1 MGKEKNKVRISW
13 QIGAMLSIGV
23 NYENRLYLCIDLPF
37 VWIQLFIRKLKNRKW
52 MERL

>member
-13 QIGAMLSIGV
+13 QIGVMLSIGV

-37 VWIQLFIRKLKNRKW
+37 VWVQLFIRKLNNRKW